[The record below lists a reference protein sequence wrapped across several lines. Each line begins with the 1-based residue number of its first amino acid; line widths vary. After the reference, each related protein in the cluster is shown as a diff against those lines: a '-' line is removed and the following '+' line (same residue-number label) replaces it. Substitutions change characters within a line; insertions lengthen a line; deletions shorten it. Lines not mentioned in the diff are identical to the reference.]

1 LHNTLPTYTH
11 LRVFGCLSYVTNLT
25 LTNKFDVRA
34 RHCIFLGY
42 PIGQKGYKLY
52 DLTTHKFFTSR
63 DVIFHEHIFPY
74 TSRTPDSQP
83 VMQLIYPSLV
93 PTLDPLFIKI
103 HPSHN
108 TNPSDLIPKPIL
120 TVIAVTPAT
129 TITDT
134 TPETTFPSTITA
146 TPPETVITVRSPH
159 QDT

>member
-25 LTNKFDVRA
+25 PTNKFDVCA

-42 PIGQKGYKLY
+42 PISQKGYKLY

-74 TSRTPDSQP
+74 TSPTPNSQL
-83 VMQLIYPSLV
+83 VMQLVYPSPA
-93 PTLDPLFIKI
+93 PTLDPILIKI

-108 TNPSDLIPKPIL
+108 TNPSDPIPKPIL

-134 TPETTFPSTITA
+134 THETTFPSTIIA
-146 TPPETVITVRSPH
+146 TLPKTVITIRSPH
-159 QDT
+159 QAT

>member
-1 LHNTLPTYTH
+1 LPTYTH

-74 TSRTPDSQP
+74 TSPTHATQH
-83 VMQLIYPSLV
+83 VMPLVYPSPT
-93 PTLDPLFIKI
+93 PTLDPLLTDF
-103 HPSHN
+103 PSPHN
-108 TNPSDLIPKPIL
+108 TDPSDPISL
-120 TVIAVTPAT
+120 PVTT
-129 TITDT
+129 TTQKL
-134 TPETTFPSTITA
+134 S
-146 TPPETVITVRSPH
+146 
-159 QDT
+159 